1 MKQEGS
7 TWKNRLYLS
16 VYVWSLKEWNLDRV
30 IQGVIFRPLKKLGHR
45 LDFLRYRTLLL
56 YFIPSYAVG
65 VYLLVEGYE
74 LPLWLHQLLPAG
86 FAFLAL
92 LMVLKSFTERRSI
105 RLAWTMLWMNHF
117 WMVLAIAENE
127 NFALTEIGI
136 YLSGVVFFGT
146 LGWGLILWMTRRY
159 GDLGLYGYQG
169 YVRQHPM
176 VAFLFLL
183 AVLGLIGFP
192 ISPTFI
198 GEDLLFS
205 HIHEDQF
212 VLALIAALA
221 FVMEGVAAVRIY
233 ARLFFG
239 TVAEATIPTLEAVN
253 QKNVF
258 N

>member
-1 MKQEGS
+1 
-7 TWKNRLYLS
+7 
-16 VYVWSLKEWNLDRV
+16 
-30 IQGVIFRPLKKLGHR
+30 
-45 LDFLRYRTLLL
+45 
-56 YFIPSYAVG
+56 
-65 VYLLVEGYE
+65 
-74 LPLWLHQLLPAG
+74 LPAG

-136 YLSGVVFFGT
+136 YLSGVVFFGA
-146 LGWGLILWMTRRY
+146 LGWFLIHWMTERY

-169 YVRQHPM
+169 YVRKHPL
-176 VAFLFLL
+176 VAFLFLM

-212 VLALIAALA
+212 VLATLAALA
-221 FVMEGVAAVRIY
+221 FVMEGVAAIRIY

-239 TVAEATIPTLEAVN
+239 ALSSGTLPDLQASIPKKSA
-253 QKNVF
+253 
-258 N
+258 